1 MQYVPVRLHAPPED
15 ADHVGHILAR
25 EGVVHRDPHRLH
37 LAVAEELS
45 PELLLNGDKRL
56 HIQQKSVTVTPS
68 GMKKCHC
75 K

>member
-1 MQYVPVRLHAPPED
+1 MFMQYVPVRLHAPPQD

-45 PELLLNGDKRL
+45 TEL
-56 HIQQKSVTVTPS
+56 
-68 GMKKCHC
+68 
-75 K
+75 